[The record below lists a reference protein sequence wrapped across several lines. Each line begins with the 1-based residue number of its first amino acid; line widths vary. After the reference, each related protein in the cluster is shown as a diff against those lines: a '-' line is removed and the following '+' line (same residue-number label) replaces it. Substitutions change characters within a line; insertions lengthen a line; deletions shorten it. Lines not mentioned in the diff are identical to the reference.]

1 MHLSYKTSR
10 YKNTIYKSYSI
21 AESKREGKKVKKDII
36 WPIGKLT
43 DSQANQIRLICQVV
57 SDPTRVITTIDNIV
71 NKESKPFL
79 DLAVANALWEDWRL
93 SRAFGNHTTTKS
105 EFPTSIVARIL
116 TINRC
121 VAPSSCFSI
130 PHWARST
137 ALSEIITQPL
147 EGLND
152 DKIYYELDKIALAQE
167 DLEDYL
173 FRITYRKDKT
183 SFRFV
188 NYDLSSSYFVG
199 TKCELSEYGRSK
211 DNKPHHKQVL
221 LGILV
226 NDRGYPFKWDV
237 YPGNTA
243 EVDTLLGNVDACKKR
258 FRLKN
263 ITLVFDRGI
272 VSNDN
277 LEYITGKK
285 LKYISALDKNQIPNI
300 EGIDLDVFS
309 SLTLDNFKGHLLD
322 RKFSPYDDSLYFKDL
337 STINNRRYILGF
349 NPVLFKEERECRH
362 EKIIYFENFLLS
374 KNRELKE
381 AKRSRSDETT
391 KQSIINE
398 LRRLKIK
405 KYFHDPLLK
414 ETKTNRTNKKGKITT
429 VRSFRVTIE
438 KRLDAITQSEKLD
451 GVCVFV
457 SNHTQQINN
466 AFLFSAEKIIRAYRD
481 KTKIEDVFK
490 HVKSFLK
497 IRPFYVNTDDHVRAV
512 YSICVLAYFLN
523 KDLAERRKGINGVD
537 YLNSKNLYEPFRNCH
552 YVTIK
557 DRLSKREKSEP
568 VQLTYEQKSLLEKL
582 NIEIKMPRKIV

>member
-10 YKNTIYKSYSI
+10 YKNIIYKSYSI

-36 WPIGKLT
+36 WPIGRLT
-43 DSQANQIRLICQVV
+43 DSQASQVRLICQVV

-79 DLAVANALWEDWRL
+79 DLAVANALWEDWGL
-93 SRAFGNHTTTKS
+93 SKAFGNHTTKS
-105 EFPTSIVARIL
+105 ELRTSIIARIL

-121 VAPSSCFSI
+121 VSPSSCFSI

-137 ALSEIITQPL
+137 ALSEIIAQPL

-173 FRITYRKDKT
+173 FRITYRKEKT

-199 TKCELSEYGRSK
+199 TRCELSEYGRSK

-221 LGILV
+221 LGIMV

-243 EVDTLLGNVDACKKR
+243 EVDTLLGNVDACKRR
-258 FRLKN
+258 FALKN

-272 VSNDN
+272 VSDDN
-277 LEYITGKK
+277 LDYITEKK
-285 LKYISALDKNQIPNI
+285 LKYISALDKNQITNI
-300 EGIDLDVFS
+300 ERIDLNVFS
-309 SLTLDNFKGHLLD
+309 NLTLDNFKGHLLD
-322 RKFSPYDDSLYFKDL
+322 RQFSPYDDSLYFKDL
-337 STINNRRYILGF
+337 GEINDRRYILGF
-349 NPVLFKEERECRH
+349 NPVLFEEERGCRN
-362 EKIIYFENFLLS
+362 EKIGWFERFLLG
-374 KNRELKE
+374 KNKDLKE
-381 AKRSRSDETT
+381 AKRSRSAETT
-391 KQSIINE
+391 RQGIVNE
-398 LRRLKIK
+398 LKRLKIK
-405 KYFHDPLLK
+405 RYFHDPLLK
-414 ETKTNRTNKKGKITT
+414 ETEINRTNKRGKITT
-429 VRSFRVTIE
+429 IRSFQVTIE
-438 KRLDAITQSEKLD
+438 KKVDAITQSEKLD

-457 SNHTQQINN
+457 SNHTQQINKT
-466 AFLFSAEKIIRAYRD
+466 FLFSAEKIIRAYRN

-490 HVKSFLK
+490 HIKSFLK
-497 IRPFYVNTDDHVRAV
+497 IRPFYVNTDEHVRAV
-512 YSICVLAYFLN
+512 YSVCVLAYFLN